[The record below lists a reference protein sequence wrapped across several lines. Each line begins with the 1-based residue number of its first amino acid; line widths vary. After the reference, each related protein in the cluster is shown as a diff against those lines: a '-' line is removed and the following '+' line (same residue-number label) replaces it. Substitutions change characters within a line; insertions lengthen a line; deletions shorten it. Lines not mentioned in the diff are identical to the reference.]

1 MPDDVAEE
9 KVKALEAL
17 GATVE
22 RVRPA
27 SIVDKKQV
35 RLGLLH
41 LGLYFADIPC
51 NAVCREHAFSSGVTI
66 VFQLEGPSRILLDNE
81 PASLASL
88 TASIQAIQPQK
99 QPILIFST
107 PLLTLFLLPQHRC
120 TSDLIVM
127 IGQRLPAWTCLNP
140 EVISQINLRWIYIFN
155 YQSYIVGRWPLLE
168 QKQFWRPL
176 SGNWS
181 WNLETDQRARGC
193 LYRWGRYAPVG
204 SPVNLYLS
212 WTNV

>member
-35 RLGLLH
+35 RLGLLR
-41 LGLYFADIPC
+41 LGFYFADIPC
-51 NAVCREHAFSSGVTI
+51 NAVCREHAFSSGATI
-66 VFQLEGPSRILLDNE
+66 VFQQEGPSRILLDNE

-88 TASIQAIQPQK
+88 TASMQAIQPQK

-107 PLLTLFLLPQHRC
+107 PLLTLFLLPQHRG
-120 TSDLIVM
+120 TSDLMLM
-127 IGQRLPAWTCLNP
+127 IGQRLPAWICLNP
-140 EVISQINLRWIYIFN
+140 EVISQINLR
-155 YQSYIVGRWPLLE
+155 
-168 QKQFWRPL
+168 
-176 SGNWS
+176 
-181 WNLETDQRARGC
+181 
-193 LYRWGRYAPVG
+193 
-204 SPVNLYLS
+204 
-212 WTNV
+212 